1 MEKKIKSGQKAMSKT
16 IAVLPLVN
24 RSANQENEY
33 FSDGMT
39 EEIINALTKIKELKV
54 ISRTSSFYFKNKNI
68 PIRQIGEALNVSTI
82 LEGSVRLSGKR
93 MRLTA
98 QLIDVANDVHFWSV
112 SFDRMIDDIFT
123 VQDEISLLI
132 ADKLREHL
140 GHLEINEHLIH
151 SKDVPVETYQNYLKS
166 RYHILKMTQP
176 DIEKGISILEQIL
189 SDSPNFAPA
198 HLSMHLGYTLMGT
211 IGFMPAGE
219 AFSKGHSFLEKAI
232 ELDPNLPECQLHLS
246 YLSLLQEWDLK
257 KTYYHLNKS
266 YEISPVVEYYQSM
279 ASTLVAERKFV
290 AAHHYI
296 DIALQLDP
304 FSSINFHLK
313 GFIYYAQEQFEE
325 AIQNFRRAIELK
337 KEFMASTIYLG
348 QALLLSGKIQESF
361 NYFQNLPENSTEAL
375 LKLGGTTL
383 ALGAS
388 GKPEQAEE
396 GLKKLEAALN
406 TEAMGR
412 ALNILILCHTVMGNY
427 DKALAFIK
435 QGLDSRLPMFVY
447 LNVEP
452 ILKPLHS
459 RPEYR
464 DIIHKIL
471 GSGTNIDLP
480 KRKYKKALF
489 DKTEL
494 TQNKGKLKQL
504 MTTDKPYLDPNL
516 TLRSLSEKL
525 QMSPNHLSQLLNE
538 GFDKNFSE
546 YINTYRL
553 ETFKEKAADASL
565 GHLTILA
572 LAYESGFNS
581 KTVFNTFFKRTV
593 GMTPKE
599 YWKKVAQ

>member
-1 MEKKIKSGQKAMSKT
+1 
-16 IAVLPLVN
+16 
-24 RSANQENEY
+24 
-33 FSDGMT
+33 
-39 EEIINALTKIKELKV
+39 
-54 ISRTSSFYFKNKNI
+54 
-68 PIRQIGEALNVSTI
+68 
-82 LEGSVRLSGKR
+82 
-93 MRLTA
+93 
-98 QLIDVANDVHFWSV
+98 
-112 SFDRMIDDIFT
+112 
-123 VQDEISLLI
+123 
-132 ADKLREHL
+132 
-140 GHLEINEHLIH
+140 
-151 SKDVPVETYQNYLKS
+151 
-166 RYHILKMTQP
+166 
-176 DIEKGISILEQIL
+176 
-189 SDSPNFAPA
+189 
-198 HLSMHLGYTLMGT
+198 
-211 IGFMPAGE
+211 
-219 AFSKGHSFLEKAI
+219 
-232 ELDPNLPECQLHLS
+232 
-246 YLSLLQEWDLK
+246 
-257 KTYYHLNKS
+257 
-266 YEISPVVEYYQSM
+266 
-279 ASTLVAERKFV
+279 
-290 AAHHYI
+290 
-296 DIALQLDP
+296 
-304 FSSINFHLK
+304 
-313 GFIYYAQEQFEE
+313 
-325 AIQNFRRAIELK
+325 
-337 KEFMASTIYLG
+337 
-348 QALLLSGKIQESF
+348 
-361 NYFQNLPENSTEAL
+361 
-375 LKLGGTTL
+375 
-383 ALGAS
+383 
-388 GKPEQAEE
+388 
-396 GLKKLEAALN
+396 
-406 TEAMGR
+406 MGR